1 MSYLYDFEKELERY
15 GLTEDTYEQILQE
28 CSNKVQ
34 GISDMDWADIVEKY
48 GLNIHYDSLRKS
60 QQLAPFGGSFVSEYY
75 KWKYSKDNLQD
86 NDEYLKQIQL
96 EKQEIRKEKQKL
108 FDERLDINRRLREE
122 SRLETTV
129 EKIEKML
136 EDISSDRYEPVIP
149 LEINSDNDIIV
160 CLSDLHIGANF
171 CNTDGIYNSDIAKER
186 LDRYC
191 NYIIK
196 IQKTHN
202 SQNCHIALLGD
213 VISGNIHKSISV
225 TNKEDV
231 IQQVKLACEYVSDFV
246 YELSKHFETVNVSSV
261 SGNHSRLEDKE
272 DALVGER
279 LDTLVIWFIKK
290 MLSGHSN
297 IHIEDENID
306 DTLSIFVVRD
316 NIYFGIHGD
325 YDGIDAGS
333 IAKLVLWAKIT
344 PDCILCGHKHH
355 PAMSDVS
362 GIRIVQSGS
371 LCGSGDEYT
380 RKKRL
385 TGKPSQTVLVV
396 NKNGIIAHYPVMLE

>member
-279 LDTLVIWFIKK
+279 LDTLVIWFIK
-290 MLSGHSN
+290 
-297 IHIEDENID
+297 
-306 DTLSIFVVRD
+306 
-316 NIYFGIHGD
+316 
-325 YDGIDAGS
+325 
-333 IAKLVLWAKIT
+333 
-344 PDCILCGHKHH
+344 
-355 PAMSDVS
+355 
-362 GIRIVQSGS
+362 
-371 LCGSGDEYT
+371 
-380 RKKRL
+380 
-385 TGKPSQTVLVV
+385 
-396 NKNGIIAHYPVMLE
+396 